1 MKKSTNCIEKRLDFL
16 VKMWYNLVEIL
27 CRRSRVRTMQ
37 ENIQDSEN
45 NNVCLGELERLA
57 VKAASDS
64 SAAAELIALILPSI
78 RAMARGIDP
87 MISEDLLQEGLLGAL
102 SAIGGFDP
110 KRGNART
117 YLLTCAKN
125 KMLSS
130 IKRNSLIG
138 GYDDNIDDKSIES
151 AATADE
157 QPQRHQRLE
166 LLKQAIETRLT
177 AYEREVVSL
186 YLAGLSYREIAERLC
201 SDNKTADRK
210 SVDNAM
216 QRARKK
222 LRAALN
228 KSSEG

>member
-1 MKKSTNCIEKRLDFL
+1 ML
-16 VKMWYNLVEIL
+16 KMWYNDVEL
-27 CRRSRVRTMQ
+27 LRRRSRVGRMLDNLQ
-37 ENIQDSEN
+37 DCKNIHTTP
-45 NNVCLGELERLA
+45 GELEELA

-87 MISEDLLQEGLLGAL
+87 QISEDLLQEGLLGAL
-102 SAIGGFDP
+102 SAIGSFDP
-110 KRGNART
+110 ARGNART

-138 GYDDNIDDKSIES
+138 GYDDRLIDKSDEV
-151 AATADE
+151 AAPLDE
-157 QPQRHQRLE
+157 QPQRLE
-166 LLKQAIETRLT
+166 LLKEAIETQLT
-177 AYEREVVSL
+177 VYEREVVSL
-186 YLAGLSYREIAERLC
+186 YLTGLSYREIAERLC
-201 SDNKTADRK
+201 SDNKNADRK

-228 KSSEG
+228 KRSL